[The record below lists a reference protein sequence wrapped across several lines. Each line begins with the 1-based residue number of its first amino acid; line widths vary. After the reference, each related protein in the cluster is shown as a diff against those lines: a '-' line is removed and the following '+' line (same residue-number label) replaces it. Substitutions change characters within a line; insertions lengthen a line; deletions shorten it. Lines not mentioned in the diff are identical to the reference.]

1 MGLPYENSSAGDRA
15 IAEVQK
21 ILRKFGCSQ
30 FGQMQDYDIGET
42 RIQFKWNDRMVDLRV
57 SWKGYAAAWLKENPW
72 TWRRNGTEKE
82 YKEKAVEKGK
92 MAVCSILRDWIKGQ
106 VTAVETGMMTFEE
119 VFMPH
124 MLLPNGKRM
133 VDAARD
139 MLTLPKPD
147 ETDV

>member
-1 MGLPYENSSAGDRA
+1 MGLPYENSTSGEKAL
-15 IAEVQK
+15 IEVQK

-57 SWKGYAAAWLKENPW
+57 SWKGYAAAWLKENEW
-72 TWRRNGTEKE
+72 THRRTYTKDEW
-82 YKEKAVEKGK
+82 KEKAIEKGK

-119 VFMPH
+119 IFMPH
-124 MLLPNGKRM
+124 MMLPNGTRM
-133 VDAARD
+133 VEAARD
-139 MLTLPKPD
+139 MLALPEP
-147 ETDV
+147 ETQ